1 MHMYVSDGLINPQLS
16 GFGSNLTLYV
26 NQHAGKITLW
36 AERVILLSHKSELL
50 RRERR
55 IMEFFLVPLTRK
67 PYTHGHIKRGFQ
79 MKTENSFR
87 K

>member
-26 NQHAGKITLW
+26 NQHAEKITLW
-36 AERVILLSHKSELL
+36 GERIILHSHKSELL

-55 IMEFFLVPLTRK
+55 IMEFFFWFLLPESLTRMATLK
-67 PYTHGHIKRGFQ
+67 EVFK
-79 MKTENSFR
+79 
-87 K
+87 